1 MTQGTNLSP
10 VRPISL
16 SGWPDTRSIRP
27 SRIGEVT
34 MRSRLTELLILCAR
48 IGFNP

>member
-1 MTQGTNLSP
+1 MTQGTNHSSARL
-10 VRPISL
+10 IGL
-16 SGWPDTRSIRP
+16 SGRSGARSVKP